1 MQPITG
7 TIQNPA
13 NGTTLKKKDWP
24 HYLILTLTLAA
35 AAATFFNPIG
45 TTSNLDA
52 LLLLLA
58 TAGSISAL
66 ARQLPLQS
74 VLFAAFIT
82 ALIGGAAHGLSA
94 RTGLPFGPVSF
105 GATSGP

>member
-1 MQPITG
+1 MIMRPPTG
-7 TIQNPA
+7 TVQNPA
-13 NGTTLKKKDWP
+13 AGTAIKKNWP
-24 HYLILTLTLAA
+24 HCLIFTLTLVAA
-35 AAATFFNPIG
+35 VATLFNPVG

-58 TAGSISAL
+58 TAGSISSL

-94 RTGLPFGPVSF
+94 RTGLPFGPLSF
-105 GATSGP
+105 GATS